1 MSARLLKQQLDKSWL
16 RPNGILRAVA
26 VYEDPRAIARMY
38 DIYARLANRFSAEFE
53 FECVWFEFV
62 ELQILHHAKRAAA
75 VAQEADLILFSANV
89 DSDPPEAVKSWV
101 DGWLAQKQG
110 QNTALAA
117 LLNQGNRIARPAPLF
132 LNYLRAVAD
141 KAGMCFI
148 SQLTARPVRPAV
160 WARPMTPLP
169 QQSLSLRQA

>member
-1 MSARLLKQQLDKSWL
+1 MKQQLDESWL
-16 RPNGILRAVA
+16 RPSGILRAVA

-38 DIYARLANRFSAEFE
+38 DIYTRLANRFSIEFE

-62 ELQILHHAKRAAA
+62 ELRILHHAKRAAA
-75 VAQEADLILFSANV
+75 AALEADLILFSANV

-101 DGWLAQKQG
+101 GDWLTQKQG
-110 QNTALAA
+110 KNTALAA
-117 LLNQGNRIARPAPLF
+117 LLNQNRRTTRPAPIF

-148 SQLTARPVRPAV
+148 SQLTTARPVYNRGTTEDAYCPVNALASAPA
-160 WARPMTPLP
+160 
-169 QQSLSLRQA
+169 